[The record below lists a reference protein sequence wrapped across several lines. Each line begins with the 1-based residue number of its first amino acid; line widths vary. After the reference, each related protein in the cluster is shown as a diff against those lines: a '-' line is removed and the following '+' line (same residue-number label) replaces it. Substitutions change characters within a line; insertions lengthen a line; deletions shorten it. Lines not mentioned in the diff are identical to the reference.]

1 MSEPQSLKDIVET
14 STNVRHDISSW
25 LKINFEQVIDDTK
38 QDNTSEELPLKI
50 IEELFKFSKHITEIE
65 DLTNLHSHNISV
77 TASQLLCTSLCH
89 LTSENLGK
97 IYDAAELMSNILA
110 EESVSELDTDD
121 KSKKKKL
128 NSKKIYTY
136 TFAKELAA
144 TCLIQLFEL
153 FAKDIHSLVP
163 FLLPVIFKNIKK
175 ILEKSKH
182 FHALYSVTLVKLL
195 RSMFRNTNGNFFD
208 TTYSSKFTKL
218 SKSVFEEMNNKQ
230 IDYPVDF
237 ISALIEC
244 WTFFFKQEDYIKEHS
259 NNIMETIYIKFW
271 KSEIAV
277 YGISN
282 DFTRIVTA
290 KALAE
295 IIFDYQYTKKIISLE
310 QALEFYIRI
319 FRHSHSRDVRAG
331 CFESITQF
339 LTMNLLADSSFLHD
353 CKYLYILQ
361 RLSAI
366 FSQKNITER
375 RSETIIRWL
384 NMFKSLHKLIL
395 PHISEASKNQI
406 LFTLLGLRSEESLTN
421 NTEDIIKFPI
431 EVSSEQT
438 NQWYILFQLDIIEL
452 LLVTLSSS
460 FTNGLKMRDEV
471 KEKLIML
478 SISDLYVIRLY
489 SNRVLKIFLINF
501 PDLLTPVITDSL
513 SALSNTFENKNKAV
527 LPFAQLH
534 GHALIIA
541 NLVEVMDKDY
551 VPYEL
556 IMRITV
562 FATSFIKNHTTS
574 TNGDLY
580 FKGLVCWILLTGLMN
595 YKDEQYL
602 STQKAQLLLFWK
614 VLLTHSF
621 TYRNEEELFRNLKTR
636 THALTCLLTFLSNAD
651 LNRDLS
657 TQLSYLLTKCSNF
670 NHSVELKSARI
681 DDALLENENRI
692 VQIYLQLEKFIRYDF
707 NSSLLIL
714 IMKNFSDPNL
724 YIEPTSSILPSVKS
738 IKKIS
743 KKDDARKEKV
753 LEYNI
758 DGVLRLED
766 NFGYGISSKIVN
778 DGIIELNSRNIESM
792 LTDVP
797 GLWNNNTDYWYETFE
812 DEVKTPISR
821 LLSNDSLVLLFGK
834 KSYAKGILY
843 MPKVTTSLID
853 FSMELFSSVFPYLN
867 SNIQYS
873 LIENLNLALFSKN
886 TTLMRSVAI
895 SANICTAIY
904 TSLQTIDREN
914 ISLDKS
920 VGTLMIESIRKIEFN
935 NDNYLTCLKSNCVGL
950 IIAAVRR
957 GMETEESADFIEEQC
972 NIIIK
977 ALSDNDEPFVRMLN
991 ILSLSSIY
999 HRNAKVAR
1007 FENIYEVLITMIN
1020 DPHPV
1025 IHSWSLK
1032 ALDIL
1037 LKKHSTMN
1045 PEHISTL
1052 LATLLDHMLNP
1063 QYGYFGNSTLRY
1075 NYNSQYNSHYM
1086 IASIINTIVENV
1098 GPNLLTLD
1106 HNGLTAFQNICL
1118 FLVTSGDLPE
1128 QLKGI
1133 KIYEKISIFKL
1144 DNVLNDSMFIQ
1155 IAENI
1160 ISNSVSLGIGSSY
1173 FDTTFTTRHELISR
1187 TSSIDAA
1194 LQCFEIFE
1202 QLARLHKGNLFF
1214 KRLEPTCWRYLA
1226 LYPDYVAVRGYFKEW
1241 LKQTPDTLRWLEKL
1255 RQMFDMTNGKLFK
1268 NVNIMNHNILI
1279 ERGAIDIETKEIT
1292 GELEE
1297 KMENVD
1303 DQTSDTGKLQL
1314 SDALQWSTKEIILG
1328 LLAKLCVDAQEEGTP
1343 ENLSSKI
1350 PELIK
1355 LSFNAT
1361 STNIEP
1367 INKLGLSILH
1377 IILKM
1382 FAYMPDQEY
1391 PQKSILEQHEA
1402 QISSALVPV
1411 FHTGSSPD
1419 VITMAINVGAEI
1431 IYSGILPS
1439 ITDSRISQLLI
1450 KLLDTFNSDSSYMAI
1465 GTIQI
1470 STKTAKRKIELAVLN
1485 GWAKLIKHAIET
1497 DNDVL
1502 IDFTETYWSILIP
1515 LWIVSLREYMILSYE
1530 GTTLSGN
1537 KRENV
1542 GGIHQESDSTKLAL
1556 YQPVWLNMTKAL
1568 SSLLFIDKQSLLQ
1581 CMDSDELDSFMFALA
1596 SRCLDEILHNIDNEE
1611 VKLNLL
1617 GTVHGIFKCNIL
1629 LQSLYSDDIFTEI
1642 IGIFNR
1648 LISTGSKNEK
1658 VSVIEIINDLL
1669 RGYRIANPSNESF
1682 LADIDKLYELL
1693 KLLMFIVSD
1702 LLPFI
1707 KVSDM
1712 QNTLEQEIKI
1722 SKLEQIILRK
1732 AIGVLEENI
1741 NQFDEIFKIDLY
1753 ACQLFVIGRVY
1764 LSKSVNDL
1772 LPIFLPLLK
1781 NIVSDMTGNDEGE
1794 RLLTIFYK
1802 ATYQKYDTLNSS
1814 NRIATFLVLLT
1825 NGFDSFDDE
1834 DFSYNV
1840 HQLSSNIVDKDSSQI
1855 IISGLQKIV
1864 ENVNKFRS
1872 CKDAMQI
1879 FIKELFLKEKLS
1891 EEVIIPALGILVTF
1905 SKQAGTN
1912 DESKY
1917 LPSFLICMLFVCKHY
1932 NMLQSHHTKIT
1943 DVMNELAEVGSE
1955 NFKLSIEKIL
1965 QTEYKGTVK
1974 SIIENIDLNP
1984 SSEVNCAS
1992 VALKTFK

>member
-1 MSEPQSLKDIVET
+1 MSEQKSLKDVVET

-25 LKINFEQVIDDTK
+25 LRINFEEVIDDTNQENK
-38 QDNTSEELPLKI
+38 TEELPLEI
-50 IEELFKFSKHITEIE
+50 IEELSKFSKHITEIE
-65 DLTNLHSHNISV
+65 DLTNLESHNISIA
-77 TASQLLCTSLCH
+77 TSQLLCSSLCRIS
-89 LTSENLGK
+89 SENMGK
-97 IYDAAELMSNILA
+97 IYNTAELMSNILA
-110 EESVSELDTDD
+110 EENVSEQDKDD
-121 KSKKKKL
+121 KSKNKKS
-128 NSKKIYTY
+128 NSKKTYTY
-136 TFAKELAA
+136 TFPKELAA

-163 FLLPVIFKNIKK
+163 FLLPIIFKNIKK

-182 FHALYSVTLVKLL
+182 FHALYSVTLSKLL

-244 WTFFFKQEDYIKEHS
+244 WTFIFKQESYITEH
-259 NNIMETIYIKFW
+259 NNDIMETIYIKFW

-282 DFTRIVTA
+282 DYTRIITA

-295 IIFDYQYTKKIISLE
+295 IIFDYKFTKKVIDLE
-310 QALEFYIRI
+310 QALEFYVKI

-331 CFESITQF
+331 CFESVTQF

-361 RLSAI
+361 RLSAV
-366 FSQKNITER
+366 FSLKNTTDR

-395 PHISEASKNQI
+395 PHISEASKTQI
-406 LFTLLGLRSEESLTN
+406 LFTLLGLRSEESLIN
-421 NTEDIIKFPI
+421 NTGDRISFPI
-431 EVSSEQT
+431 TVDSEQT
-438 NQWYILFQLDIIEL
+438 NQWYIMLQLDIVEL
-452 LLVTLSSS
+452 LLLALSSS

-471 KEKLIML
+471 KEQLIKL

-489 SNRVLKIFLINF
+489 SNRVLKIFLVNF
-501 PDLLTPVITDSL
+501 PDLLTPVISHSL
-513 SALSNTFENKNKAV
+513 SELSNTFDNKNKAI
-527 LPFAQLH
+527 LSFAQLH

-541 NLVEVMDKDY
+541 NLVSAMDKDY

-580 FKGLVCWILLTGLMN
+580 FKGLVCWILLAGLMN
-595 YKDEQYL
+595 YKDCQYL

-651 LNRDLS
+651 INKDLS

-692 VQIYLQLEKFIRYDF
+692 VQIYLQLQEFIRYDF

-724 YIEPTSSILPSVKS
+724 YIEPSSSILPSVKS

-743 KKDDARKEKV
+743 KKDDTRKEKV
-753 LEYNI
+753 LEYTI
-758 DGVLRLED
+758 DGLLRSED

-778 DGIIELNSRNIESM
+778 EGIIELNSKNIENRI
-792 LTDVP
+792 TDVP
-797 GLWNNNTDYWYETFE
+797 GLWSNNADYWYKTFE
-812 DEVKTPISR
+812 NEVKVPISR
-821 LLSNDSLVLLFGK
+821 LLSNDSLVLLFGTN
-834 KSYAKGILY
+834 SYANGTLY

-895 SANICTAIY
+895 SANICTALY
-904 TSLQTIDREN
+904 TSLQTIEREN

-920 VGTLMIESIRKIEFN
+920 VGTLMLESIRKVEFN

-950 IIAAVRR
+950 IISAVRR
-957 GMETEESADFIEEQC
+957 DMEAEEAADFIEEQC

-977 ALSDNDEPFVRMLN
+977 GLSDNDEPFVRMLN

-999 HRNAKVAR
+999 QRNANIAK
-1007 FENIYEVLITMIN
+1007 FENLYEVLFTMMK

-1037 LKKHSTMN
+1037 LKKHSTMKY
-1045 PEHISTL
+1045 EQISTL
-1052 LATLLDHMLNP
+1052 LIALLNYMLNP
-1063 QYGYFGNSTLRY
+1063 QYGYCGSSTLRY
-1075 NYNSQYNSHYM
+1075 NYNFQYNSHYM

-1098 GPNLLTLD
+1098 GPNLSILNSD
-1106 HNGLTAFQNICL
+1106 GLTSFQNICL
-1118 FLVTSGDLPE
+1118 YLVTNGDLPQ

-1144 DNVLNDSMFIQ
+1144 NNVLSDGIFIQ
-1155 IAENI
+1155 IAENF
-1160 ISNSVSLGIGSSY
+1160 ISNSLSLGIGSSY
-1173 FDTTFTTRHELISR
+1173 FDTTFTSRHELISR
-1187 TSSIDAA
+1187 TCSIDAA
-1194 LQCFEIFE
+1194 LQCFEVFE
-1202 QLARLHKGNLFF
+1202 QLARLQKGNLFF
-1214 KRLEPTCWRYLA
+1214 QRLETTCWRYLA
-1226 LYPDYVAVRGYFKEW
+1226 LYPNYMPIRRYFKEW

-1255 RQMFDMTNGKLFK
+1255 RQMYEMTNGKLFK
-1268 NVNIMNHNILI
+1268 NISILNYNILI
-1279 ERGAIDIETKEIT
+1279 ERGVLNLETKEIT
-1292 GELEE
+1292 SELEE
-1297 KMENVD
+1297 KMENRD
-1303 DQTSDTGKLQL
+1303 DQTTATEKLQL
-1314 SDALQWSTKEIILG
+1314 SDALQWSTKETILG
-1328 LLAKLCVDAQEEGTP
+1328 LLAKLCIDTQDDGTSDK
-1343 ENLSSKI
+1343 LSSKI

-1382 FAYMPDQEY
+1382 FTDIPDPEY
-1391 PQKSILEQHEA
+1391 AQKSILEQHEA
-1402 QISSALVPV
+1402 QISSALVSV

-1439 ITDSRISQLLI
+1439 ITKSRIAQLLI
-1450 KLLDTFNSDSSYMAI
+1450 KLLDTFDTDSTNLII
-1465 GTIQI
+1465 GTIEI

-1485 GWAKLIKHAIET
+1485 SWAKLTQYSIET
-1497 DNDVL
+1497 SNEIL
-1502 IDFTETYWSILIP
+1502 ITFTKTYWSILIP
-1515 LWIVSLREYMILSYE
+1515 LWIVSLREYMILNYE
-1530 GTTLSGN
+1530 GTTL
-1537 KRENV
+1537 
-1542 GGIHQESDSTKLAL
+1542 ESDHTRLAL
-1556 YQPVWLNMTKAL
+1556 YQPVWLNMIKAV
-1568 SSLLFIDKQSLLQ
+1568 SSLLFIDKQSLLK
-1581 CMDSDELDSFMFALA
+1581 CMNSDELDSFMFALA
-1596 SRCLDEILHNIDNEE
+1596 SRCLDEILHNIDNDE

-1629 LQSLYSDDIFTEI
+1629 LQSIFSDDIFSEI

-1648 LISTGSKNEK
+1648 LISTGSSSEK
-1658 VSVIEIINDLL
+1658 IAVIEIINDLL
-1669 RGYRIANPSNESF
+1669 RGYRVTNPSHEEF
-1682 LADIDKLYELL
+1682 LAGIDKLYELL
-1693 KLLMFIVSD
+1693 KLLMFIISD

-1722 SKLEQIILRK
+1722 TKLEQGILRR
-1732 AIGVLEENI
+1732 AVGVLEENI
-1741 NQFDEIFKIDLY
+1741 NQFDEIFKVDLY
-1753 ACQLFVIGRVY
+1753 ACQLFIIGRVY

-1802 ATYQKYDTLNSS
+1802 STCQKYDTVNDS

-1825 NGFDSFDDE
+1825 NGFNSFNDE
-1834 DFSYNV
+1834 DFRYNV
-1840 HQLSSNIVDKDSSQI
+1840 QQLSDNIDADGTSMI

-1864 ENVNKFRS
+1864 ENVDKFES
-1872 CKDAMQI
+1872 CKHVMEI
-1879 FIKELFLKEKLS
+1879 FMKELFLI
-1891 EEVIIPALGILVTF
+1891 EELPEDIIISALNILVTF
-1905 SKQAGTN
+1905 SKQVGSI
-1912 DESKY
+1912 DETKY
-1917 LPSFLICMLFVCKHY
+1917 QPSFLLCMLFICKHQDT
-1932 NMLQSHHTKIT
+1932 LKSQLPTVT
-1943 DVMNELAEVGSE
+1943 AVMRDLAKLEPGD
-1955 NFKLSIEKIL
+1955 FKLSIQRIL
-1965 QTEYKGTVK
+1965 QTEYKK
-1974 SIIENIDLNP
+1974 NIESIIGNIDLDAP
-1984 SSEVNCAS
+1984 SEENAAS
-1992 VALKTFK
+1992 VELKTFK